1 MKRDLARLSGNVYD
15 VVIIGGGIY
24 GLCVAW
30 DAILRGLSVAL
41 VEKGD
46 FGHATSSNTLRI
58 IHGGLRYL
66 QHGDVRRLR
75 QSILE
80 RTVFMRIAP
89 HLVHPLPFLIPTYG
103 HWMRSKEVLSLAL
116 VINDL
121 IGLDRNCLQDPQK
134 HLPRGRVVSREECLR
149 LFPGVDERGLTGG
162 AIVYDCQMFSSE
174 RLVLSFA
181 RSATQAGAEMAN
193 YVEAV
198 GFIRNGDRVAGIKAR
213 DVLTGGKLDIQSR
226 IVVNTS
232 GPWLDRVLS
241 LLNGYRSHRKLVL
254 SKAFNILVT
263 RQLVP
268 QYAVGVYSKGHF
280 KDREAILSK
289 RSHLLFITPWHD
301 CSLIGT
307 VHLPYDADPDRLG
320 VSEDEIQAFLDEVN
334 EAYPGAKLKHCDV
347 SFSYGGLLPIFRNDG
362 SADGGRLVRRYRI
375 RDHQKEEGVD
385 GLVSVIGVKFTEA
398 RHVAEKVVD
407 LVFRKLGKR
416 PPKSTTAFT
425 PLYGAQIE
433 QFNTFLAQQLQ
444 RSPEGLSTD
453 TIRHLVHRY
462 GSSYP
467 ELLKYFA
474 DVFSSP
480 DTIGVRSCSEYPSS
494 SCGDVLAKA
503 EVLHGI
509 REEMAQKDSDV
520 VFRGAGLGTAG
531 NPGHA
536 CLETCAAIMARE
548 LGWDEV
554 RTQRELKEVKA
565 VFSTRI

>member
-1 MKRDLARLSGNVYD
+1 MIARCSVRN
-15 VVIIGGGIY
+15 
-24 GLCVAW
+24 AW
-30 DAILRGLSVAL
+30 
-41 VEKGD
+41 
-46 FGHATSSNTLRI
+46 SS
-58 IHGGLRYL
+58 
-66 QHGDVRRLR
+66 RL
-75 QSILE
+75 LG
-80 RTVFMRIAP
+80 P
-89 HLVHPLPFLIPTYG
+89 P
-103 HWMRSKEVLSLAL
+103 
-116 VINDL
+116 
-121 IGLDRNCLQDPQK
+121 
-134 HLPRGRVVSREECLR
+134 
-149 LFPGVDERGLTGG
+149 
-162 AIVYDCQMFSSE
+162 
-174 RLVLSFA
+174 
-181 RSATQAGAEMAN
+181 TQAGAEMAN
-193 YVEAV
+193 YVEVV

-213 DVLTGGKLDIQSR
+213 DVLTGGKLDIR
-226 IVVNTS
+226 ATVVVNTS

-268 QYAVGVYSKGHF
+268 QYAVGIYSKGRF

-307 VHLPYDADPDRLG
+307 VHLPYDADPDRLE
-320 VSEDEIQAFLDEVN
+320 VSEDEIQAFLDEIN
-334 EAYPGAKLKHCDV
+334 EACPGANLKNRDV
-347 SFSYGGLLPIFRNDG
+347 RFSYGGLLPISRNDG
-362 SADGGRLVRRYRI
+362 SANGGCLVRRYRI
-375 RDHQKEEGVD
+375 RDHRKEEGVE

-407 LVFRKLGKR
+407 LVFSKLGKK

-433 QFNTFLAQQLQ
+433 RFNTFLAQQLQ
-444 RSPEGLSTD
+444 RTPEGLSTD

-474 DVFSSP
+474 DVLSSP
-480 DTIGVRSCSEYPSS
+480 RTVGVTSCSEYPSS
-494 SCGDVLAKA
+494 SGGDALAKA
-503 EVLHGI
+503 QVLHGS
-509 REEMAQKDSDV
+509 REEMAQKLSDV
-520 VFRGAGLGTAG
+520 VFRRAGLGTAG

-536 CLETCAAIMARE
+536 WLETCAAIMAKE

>member
-75 QSILE
+75 QSIHE
-80 RTVFMRIAP
+80 RMVFMRIAP

-116 VINDL
+116 LINDL

-149 LFPGVDERGLTGG
+149 LLPGVDERGLTGG

-181 RSATQAGAEMAN
+181 RSATEAGAEMAN

-198 GFIRNGDRVAGIKAR
+198 GFLTKGDRVAGIKAR
-213 DVLTGGKLDIQSR
+213 DILTGGNLDIQAR

-232 GPWLDRVLS
+232 GPWLDRVLG
-241 LLNGYRSHRKLVL
+241 LLNGYRSHRRLVL

-268 QYAVGVYSKGHF
+268 QYAVGIYSKGRF
-280 KDREAILSK
+280 KDRDAIVSK
-289 RSHLLFITPWHD
+289 RPQLFFITPWHD

-307 VHLPYDADPDRLG
+307 VHLPYDVDPDRLQ
-320 VSEDEIQAFLDEVN
+320 VSEDETQAFLNEIN
-334 EAYPGAKLKHCDV
+334 EAFPGANLKHRDI
-347 SFSYGGLLPIFRNDG
+347 SFAYGGLLPISRNDG
-362 SADGGRLVRRYRI
+362 SANGVRLVRRYGI
-375 RDHQKEEGVD
+375 RDHKKEEGID

-407 LVFRKLGKR
+407 LLFSKLGKK
-416 PPKSTTAFT
+416 PPKSMTAFT

-467 ELLKYFA
+467 EILKYFA
-474 DVFSSP
+474 DVLSSP
-480 DTIGVRSCSEYPSS
+480 RTVGVTSCSEYPSS
-494 SCGDVLAKA
+494 SGGDALAKA

-509 REEMAQKDSDV
+509 REEMAQKLSDV
-520 VFRGAGLGTAG
+520 VFRRAGLGTVG
-531 NPGHA
+531 NPGDA

-548 LGWDEV
+548 LGWDGV